1 MRGKMRRFL
10 GLACLPFLVLGV
22 QAQTTLYY
30 TQFEQSEGF
39 DPEFTLAGQEGW
51 TSFGTGGNGL
61 VEEFIPGHGQQ
72 AYVGFFPPT
81 GTDEF
86 TTVWRPINYAPTPE
100 DANIVRFSVLLDFEP
115 STVGGQDDF
124 RWSIYNVPGD
134 RLFSIDFETSTGRIS
149 MLLQDEIFQDTGWTF
164 GFDGVY
170 TLEVWM
176 DFARNYWTA
185 KLNGVVII
193 NSQPITTLGSELSF
207 GDADAVWSIRDPA
220 APGDNFM
227 MFDEYLVVA
236 EAVDE
241 IPPTLEAV
249 GLTEEGFFQFYIFG
263 TAGLDYSVE
272 VTSDFET
279 WYSLG
284 NFLAEEEENGTIL
297 FEDITT
303 AEIPLG
309 FYRVGPP
316 LPE

>member
-1 MRGKMRRFL
+1 
-10 GLACLPFLVLGV
+10 
-22 QAQTTLYY
+22 
-30 TQFEQSEGF
+30 
-39 DPEFTLAGQEGW
+39 
-51 TSFGTGGNGL
+51 
-61 VEEFIPGHGQQ
+61 
-72 AYVGFFPPT
+72 
-81 GTDEF
+81 
-86 TTVWRPINYAPTPE
+86 
-100 DANIVRFSVLLDFEP
+100 
-115 STVGGQDDF
+115 
-124 RWSIYNVPGD
+124 
-134 RLFSIDFETSTGRIS
+134 
-149 MLLQDEIFQDTGWTF
+149 
-164 GFDGVY
+164 
-170 TLEVWM
+170 
-176 DFARNYWTA
+176 
-185 KLNGVVII
+185 
-193 NSQPITTLGSELSF
+193 
-207 GDADAVWSIRDPA
+207 
-220 APGDNFM
+220 M